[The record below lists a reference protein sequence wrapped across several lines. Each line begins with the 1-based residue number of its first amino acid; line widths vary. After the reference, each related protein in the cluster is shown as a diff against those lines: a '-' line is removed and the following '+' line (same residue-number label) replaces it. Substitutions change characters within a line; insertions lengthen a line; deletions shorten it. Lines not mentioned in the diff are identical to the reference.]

1 MVKLEKLSS
10 TQKRVVDS
18 NKSMSSHLYNVWNI
32 GSSYTPR
39 SWLYEKRIPQTVL
52 DEWIIIL
59 ESEIKPHPYSKTIL
73 HFEKGYISKFGP
85 QGGRPPL
92 KDEMVLFDTQYSQ
105 STEPELFETDLWKQS
120 VDATRIKIF
129 GNTKNRRPK
138 STNSVIAEMR
148 NKGKLATNAGWP
160 SFSKRN
166 KEQTIKQAILDGQDR
181 NWLSFPALILL
192 RNQFGKNRIIW
203 MFPFATNV
211 EENRYIFPLM
221 DLARKHANV
230 NVTPWEGILN
240 VKQILT
246 KIWIPG
252 SRAVGGDISAMDGNF
267 KRYHSDQVF
276 KCTSPI
282 FQSIYR
288 DDFKTLFDNLHNI
301 EVLVSPD
308 DKVVGPHGV
317 ASGSG
322 FTQFDETIFQCIF
335 LEYLGRIGL
344 VLGDDSCI
352 IYPDEDNSR
361 AREIVN
367 AFQSVGL
374 PANIDK
380 QSDAKDHVVFLQRL
394 FIRYVM
400 SREDKNVLAG
410 IYSTIRALTSM
421 MFPERFYS
429 PDEFNSDIF
438 CIRIFMILENC
449 VDSPVFEKFCEFVAK
464 GQKDLIPFAKKTSS
478 ELDKLWKDSKSIN
491 DLVPSYNQEKLDS
504 KLSSFASILYVS
516 QL

>member
-10 TQKRVVDS
+10 TEKRVVDS
-18 NKSMSSHLYNVWNI
+18 NQSMSSHLYNVWNI
-32 GSSYTPR
+32 GTSYTPR
-39 SWLYEKRIPQTVL
+39 SWWYEKRKPQTVL
-52 DEWIIIL
+52 DEWLTIL
-59 ESEIKPHPYSKTIL
+59 KSEIKSNPNSKTIL
-73 HFEKGYISKFGP
+73 DFEEGYIPKFGP

-92 KDEMVLFDTQYSQ
+92 KDKMALFDTQYSQ
-105 STEPELFETDLWKQS
+105 STEPELFKTDLWNQS

-129 GNTKNRRPK
+129 GNAKNRRPL
-138 STNSVIAEMR
+138 STDSVIAEMR
-148 NKGKLATNAGWP
+148 NKGKLSTNAGWP

-166 KEQTIKQAILDGQDR
+166 KEETIKQAKLDSQDR
-181 NWLSFPALILL
+181 NWFSFPALILL
-192 RNQFGKNRIIW
+192 RNQFGKDRFIW
-203 MFPFATNV
+203 MFPFSTNI

-221 DLARKHANV
+221 ELARKQANV
-230 NVTPWEGILN
+230 NVTPWEGILK
-240 VKQILT
+240 VKQNLT
-246 KIWIPG
+246 QIWVPG

-267 KRYHSDQVF
+267 KEYHSDQVF

-282 FQSIYR
+282 YQPVYR
-288 DDFKTLFDNLHNI
+288 EDYKALFDNLHNI

-308 DKVVGPHGV
+308 SKVVGPHGV

-322 FTQFDETIFQCIF
+322 GTQFVETIFQCIF
-335 LEYLGRIGL
+335 LEYIRRIGL

-352 IYPDEDNSR
+352 IYPDEDKSR
-361 AREIVN
+361 AHEIVD
-367 AFQSVGL
+367 AFQSFGL

-380 QSDAKDHVVFLQRL
+380 QSDAKDYVVFLQRL
-394 FIRYVM
+394 FIRGVM

-429 PDEFNSDIF
+429 PNEYNSDVF

-478 ELDKLWKDSKSIN
+478 ELDKLWENSKSIN

-504 KLSSFASILYVS
+504 KLSSFASIRYVS

>member
-85 QGGRPPL
+85 QGGHPPL

-203 MFPFATNV
+203 MF
-211 EENRYIFPLM
+211 
-221 DLARKHANV
+221 
-230 NVTPWEGILN
+230 
-240 VKQILT
+240 
-246 KIWIPG
+246 
-252 SRAVGGDISAMDGNF
+252 S
-267 KRYHSDQVF
+267 
-276 KCTSPI
+276 
-282 FQSIYR
+282 
-288 DDFKTLFDNLHNI
+288 
-301 EVLVSPD
+301 
-308 DKVVGPHGV
+308 
-317 ASGSG
+317 
-322 FTQFDETIFQCIF
+322 
-335 LEYLGRIGL
+335 
-344 VLGDDSCI
+344 
-352 IYPDEDNSR
+352 
-361 AREIVN
+361 
-367 AFQSVGL
+367 
-374 PANIDK
+374 
-380 QSDAKDHVVFLQRL
+380 
-394 FIRYVM
+394 
-400 SREDKNVLAG
+400 
-410 IYSTIRALTSM
+410 
-421 MFPERFYS
+421 
-429 PDEFNSDIF
+429 F
-438 CIRIFMILENC
+438 C
-449 VDSPVFEKFCEFVAK
+449 
-464 GQKDLIPFAKKTSS
+464 
-478 ELDKLWKDSKSIN
+478 
-491 DLVPSYNQEKLDS
+491 Y
-504 KLSSFASILYVS
+504 
-516 QL
+516 